1 MGYFSTT
8 SGSIRSW
15 PQPRRLTC
23 PSTSTRNSRQP
34 RCRRPITREI
44 GPQRCIFLFSGPA
57 FGWHAEAGIHVLRLI
72 LSGALDRHPS
82 LKLLSGHW
90 GEFVAGWL
98 DRLDEAIGW
107 GTHLD
112 RTVSEYYREHVWA
125 TPSGM
130 YSQNQLQFILAEIGA
145 ERIIYSEDFPYII
158 RDNVSDF
165 LEQAELTD
173 DQRTA
178 IAHRN
183 AENVMRIK
191 AT

>member
-1 MGYFSTT
+1 VVG
-8 SGSIRSW
+8 
-15 PQPRRLTC
+15 
-23 PSTSTRNSRQP
+23 
-34 RCRRPITREI
+34 
-44 GPQRCIFLFSGPA
+44 
-57 FGWHAEAGIHVLRLI
+57 HAA
-72 LSGALDRHPS
+72 
-82 LKLLSGHW
+82 SGHRPLCYRSQT
-90 GEFVAGWL
+90 A
-98 DRLDEAIGW
+98 DNSEA
-107 GTHLD
+107 
-112 RTVSEYYREHVWA
+112 
-125 TPSGM
+125 PSGM
-130 YSQNQLQFILAEIGA
+130 YGQNQLQFMLAEIGA

>member
-1 MGYFSTT
+1 MAR
-8 SGSIRSW
+8 SGD
-15 PQPRRLTC
+15 
-23 PSTSTRNSRQP
+23 
-34 RCRRPITREI
+34 
-44 GPQRCIFLFSGPA
+44 FLFSGPS

-145 ERIIYSEDFPYII
+145 ERIIYSEDFPRQRPDGIVKLFGNGCGAV
-158 RDNVSDF
+158 DVSG
-165 LEQAELTD
+165 LGGE
-173 DQRTA
+173 R
-178 IAHRN
+178 
-183 AENVMRIK
+183 
-191 AT
+191 

>member
-1 MGYFSTT
+1 MTAAEEVDLPIYVHPELPPAPVSTAYYA
-8 SGSIRSW
+8 GNW
-15 PQPRRLTC
+15 PAAAH
-23 PSTSTRNSRQP
+23 
-34 RCRRPITREI
+34 
-44 GPQRCIFLFSGPA
+44 FLFSGPA

-130 YSQNQLQFILAEIGA
+130 YSQNQLQFILGEIGA
-145 ERIIYSEDFPYII
+145 DRIIYSEDFPYII

-165 LEQAELTD
+165 LAQAELTD
-173 DQRTA
+173 DQRNA

-183 AENVMRIK
+183 AENVMRIE